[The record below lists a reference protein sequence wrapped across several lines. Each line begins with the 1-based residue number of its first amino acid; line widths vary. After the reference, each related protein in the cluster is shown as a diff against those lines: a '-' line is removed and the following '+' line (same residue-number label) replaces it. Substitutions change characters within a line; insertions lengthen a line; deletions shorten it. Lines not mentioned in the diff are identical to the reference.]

1 MSATHLRKLRGQID
15 PVLTNLAVGYKQ
27 AEFVGE
33 KIMPVVFTDKEGL
46 QVPTFGKGSFV
57 EYDTER
63 AVGAASN
70 VITLDVPNYLPVVL
84 EEHDLAAG
92 VDYREEAESLF
103 DEQAKATRRVTSGV
117 QLRQEIETATL
128 LQVKLRMKAVITKI
142 CQQRQSGA

>member
-117 QLRQEIETATL
+117 
-128 LQVKLRMKAVITKI
+128 
-142 CQQRQSGA
+142 